1 MSSSPAEKHAC
12 ARQVIDTDNH
22 PDSSSCLQNYDC
34 CRASPKYFGSSKA
47 SDVSLGPTI
56 PGKNEPSKDD
66 MAISNRPF
74 RQVDYLSHDWREEDI
89 WSSWRYVVIGRGT
102 LLDHVRLE
110 NAAWRTWA
118 KVKNSLKTVPPET
131 LNWFVFPTL
140 HMMFDGKAYTS
151 KAEGTE
157 LCQLPLRKSDSHG
170 KVSKRP
176 TIKWGSMSEEILDRS
191 LSAGSVPDQA
201 TAAVDVWKTK
211 SFSSPLVGHS
221 RSQNPSQTIP
231 KWPRNED
238 NKIPSTFKDPP
249 RTRSLTYEQKRTR
262 FNERVEQC
270 IIVDGQVSEYD
281 DNKPDDSYY
290 FSDNDSDD
298 GILVKCTKTR
308 RWTVSQ
314 RKASELKLYEGR
326 GIFILPPTALK
337 SGGVTPEPR
346 RADGQEFYHP
356 PVPFSSS
363 QDIRPAGQSMAV
375 SIGTG
380 GDNDC
385 LKDVSLNSA
394 IERPSQSAQ
403 DATGNLHRSTSS
415 INRFGETAAKRRIKS
430 GLFRPYE
437 ESRASSTDGILSL
450 LGEALT
456 SVRDIIYAVWSSAR
470 KAQ

>member
-157 LCQLPLRKSDSHG
+157 LCRLPLRKSDSHG

-298 GILVKCTKTR
+298 
-308 RWTVSQ
+308 
-314 RKASELKLYEGR
+314 
-326 GIFILPPTALK
+326 
-337 SGGVTPEPR
+337 
-346 RADGQEFYHP
+346 
-356 PVPFSSS
+356 
-363 QDIRPAGQSMAV
+363 
-375 SIGTG
+375 
-380 GDNDC
+380 
-385 LKDVSLNSA
+385 
-394 IERPSQSAQ
+394 ERPSQSAQ

-456 SVRDIIYAVWSSAR
+456 SVRDIVYAVWSSAR